1 MKKKKLLH
9 FKGKCKDN
17 RIQYFD
23 PQNEINITI
32 NPHKLTINMIRS
44 NVSKYSFVYT
54 SEYKT
59 GTHSTM
65 LDSHLLKKYL

>member
-44 NVSKYSFVYT
+44 NVSKYSF
-54 SEYKT
+54 
-59 GTHSTM
+59 
-65 LDSHLLKKYL
+65 D